1 MNCNVVEV
9 HFTISW
15 EYCISPIF
23 SKIKD
28 LRNHPKVL
36 KIGADDETRDYQ
48 PVVITGVQPVKF
60 LSTHSNALFSSFTRK
75 SDVYNLVSF

>member
-1 MNCNVVEV
+1 MPARAPGEIVGRILYFLCKRLPV
-9 HFTISW
+9 
-15 EYCISPIF
+15 
-23 SKIKD
+23 IK
-28 LRNHPKVL
+28 PEAFCS
-36 KIGADDETRDYQ
+36 GADDETRDYQ